1 MNAVVPDMQQY
12 RTLDTLLCDISG
24 LSSFPDRPVG
34 RLRTDSREVEPGDVF
49 FALPG
54 RTVDGRDH
62 IDDALARGA
71 GAVLYEQ
78 QGTPRS
84 SGFAGDVPVLG
95 VPGLP
100 GALGRVAARYFG
112 FPSQSMHVV
121 GVTGTNGK
129 TTTAYLVAQ
138 ALDQLGMRCGYSG
151 TVGSAMAGEAP
162 EGAALTTPGVIGLHR
177 LLSQYRDRGAQ
188 AMALEVSS
196 HGLDQDR
203 TQGVAITTG
212 VFTNLTRDHLDYHG
226 SMERYRAAKRRLFEN
241 PDLKYAVVNADD
253 AFGQEIRRFC
263 DTRENGPACIAF
275 GLSGQ
280 ADLRPE
286 NIRCDHLGITF
297 DISCPDGRVAVRSDL
312 IGRVNVLNLAAVAG
326 VLSAMEVP
334 VQRIGRA
341 LEGLRP
347 PPGRME
353 MFCGRPASPCIVVD
367 YAHTPDA
374 LEQALVSL
382 REICRG
388 KLVAVFGCGGDRDRS
403 KRAMMGSI
411 AERHADD
418 VILTDDNPRS
428 EFPRAI
434 TDAIAAGMRAAPQVI
449 HDRVEAAR
457 HAISACG
464 EADIILL
471 AGKGHEQT
479 QTTGGEVRRLCD
491 REFVPELLGGP
502 G

>member
-12 RTLDTLLCDISG
+12 RTLGTLLCDLSG
-24 LSSFPDRPVG
+24 LASFPDRPVG
-34 RLRTDSREVEPGDVF
+34 RLRTDSREVGPGDVF

-54 RTVDGRDH
+54 CTADGRDY
-62 IDDALARGA
+62 IDDALGKGA

-78 QGTPRS
+78 QGTTRS
-84 SGFAGDVPVLG
+84 SALAGDVPVLG
-95 VPGLP
+95 VPGLRD
-100 GALGRVAARYFG
+100 ALGTIAARYFG
-112 FPSQSMHVV
+112 SPSRAMHVV

-138 ALDQLGMRCGYSG
+138 AMDRLGVRCGYSG

-162 EGAALTTPGVIGLHR
+162 EGTKLTTLDVIGLNR
-177 LLSQYRDRGAQ
+177 MLSQYRGRGAQ
-188 AMALEVSS
+188 AMALEISS
-196 HGLDQDR
+196 HGLDQGR
-203 TQGVAITTG
+203 TQGVSITTG

-226 SMERYRAAKRRLFEN
+226 SMERYRAAKRKLFEN
-241 PDLKYAVVNADD
+241 PDLRSAVVNADD

-263 DTRENGPACIAF
+263 GTRKNAPACIAF

-286 NIRCDHLGITF
+286 NIRCDHLGIAF
-297 DISCPDGRVAVRSDL
+297 DIRCPDGMVAVRSGL
-312 IGRVNVLNLAAVAG
+312 VGRVNVLNLAAVAG
-326 VLSAMEVP
+326 VLAAMEVP
-334 VQRIGRA
+334 ARRIGAA
-341 LEGLRP
+341 LDGLRP

-353 MFCGRPASPCIVVD
+353 MFRGRPAFPCVVVD

-411 AERHADD
+411 AERHADG

-428 EFPRAI
+428 ESPGAI
-434 TDAIAAGMRAAPQVI
+434 TDAIAAGMRTAPQVV

-457 HAISACG
+457 RAISACG
-464 EADIILL
+464 EADIVLL

-479 QTTGGEVRRLCD
+479 QTTGDEVRRLCD
-491 REFVPELLGGP
+491 REFVAELLGDRE
-502 G
+502 